1 MGGDEQRGPHTVL
14 SPLSH
19 VLTSSQTIQ
28 PTTTLQALVNL
39 KRPSLRLSPLE
50 TQTSDDLTPGA
61 ESHDNHALEFEYDC
75 DAPKCSIVVQVIVS
89 SNEPNPH
96 GNVSH
101 STRRITVY
109 ESVFEGGFGRLLKL
123 EDGATVD
130 LGRFE
135 HIATR
140 GAQAADADHL
150 SPKVETDLITSQVA
164 ELPEVASQTNIT
176 STLTSDHQDNAR
188 KRRFTALHFRRRSQN
203 QSVSGPALAVLDN
216 DAAATTEGGEREKD
230 LPSEDGVRVV
240 IHLMALDDF
249 GKELS
254 SVNRQSTY
262 LHVVRLGS
270 PVVGEDHRSW
280 VVKVVK
286 REATASISHFV
297 DARIQLMVIIQI
309 GPHTF
314 HLHEIYGLSSAS
326 TQSTTPAVNPTTH
339 TYPPTA
345 SAPAEEE
352 PSSECLVC
360 LSSPREV
367 VLLPC
372 RHLVACKECA
382 INMVEFGA
390 GGAIMHAEEPS
401 TLIEP
406 QPNDTA
412 ETPAVDGSG
421 PVASATRP
429 AEEDSSSPV
438 AVPDNEEGNAESSA
452 NEPSQVAAQ
461 PAREEDLAAS
471 SASAPSSGPAIV
483 VPHNPVESPAAPV
496 PQNPRR
502 KRRAK
507 GWSCPV
513 CRQRE
518 CSRISHLALL
528 APCFDHFGFSLQPTH
543 LCCGSPPLHLRWMAA
558 RKESASRRRRSTT
571 R

>member
-19 VLTSSQTIQ
+19 VLTFSQTIQ

-39 KRPSLRLSPLE
+39 KRPALRLSPLE
-50 TQTSDDLTPGA
+50 SQTSDDLTAGA

-75 DAPKCSIVVQVIVS
+75 DAPKCSITVQVIVS

-96 GNVSH
+96 GNVSL

-135 HIATR
+135 HLAAR
-140 GAQAADADHL
+140 GAQAVDVDHS

-164 ELPEVASQTNIT
+164 ELPEVASQPNIT
-176 STLTSDHQDNAR
+176 SAPTSDHQDNAR

-216 DAAATTEGGEREKD
+216 DAAVTTEGGEREKD

-240 IHLMALDDF
+240 IQLVALDDF

-286 REATASISHFV
+286 REATASISHSV
-297 DARIQLMVIIQI
+297 VIRIRLMVILQI

-326 TQSTTPAVNPTTH
+326 TQPTAPAVNPTTH
-339 TYPPTA
+339 TYPPTP

-390 GGAIMHAEEPS
+390 GGAIMHAEEPL
-401 TLIEP
+401 TIIDP
-406 QPNDTA
+406 QPNETA

-421 PVASATRP
+421 RSTSATRP
-429 AEEDSSSPV
+429 AEEDSASPV
-438 AVPDNEEGNAESSA
+438 AVPENEEGNADSSA
-452 NEPSQVAAQ
+452 NEPPQVAAQ
-461 PAREEDLAAS
+461 PAREEDLVAS
-471 SASAPSSGPAIV
+471 SASAPPSGPATV
-483 VPHNPVESPAAPV
+483 VPHTPVEPSAAPA

-518 CSRISHLALL
+518 
-528 APCFDHFGFSLQPTH
+528 
-543 LCCGSPPLHLRWMAA
+543 
-558 RKESASRRRRSTT
+558 
-571 R
+571 